1 MSVAALVLAAGRGER
16 LGGDCPK
23 AFVPLAG
30 KALLLHALEALAA
43 PAEID
48 LVIPVVARDDL
59 GRWSELRP
67 QLAAIPKL
75 AGPVVGG
82 AERQDSMAAG
92 LAALPSGVT
101 HVAVH
106 DAARP
111 LVRPEAV
118 ARVVR
123 AAKRDGAAIL
133 AAPVRDTIKRVR
145 GGQVVETPARCEC
158 FAAQTPQVFRLE
170 ILREA
175 LAKATVDELVGT
187 DDSQIVE
194 ALGVAVTVVAGD
206 VENLKVTLAS
216 DLALAE
222 SVLRMRREAESAL
235 RAHRRGSGTA

>member
-16 LGGDCPK
+16 LGADRSK

-30 KALLLHALEALAA
+30 KALVIHALEALAA

-48 LVIPVVARDDL
+48 VVLPVIARVDLPHWVAL
-59 GRWSELRP
+59 KPE
-67 QLAAIPKL
+67 LAAIPKL
-75 AGPVVGG
+75 ADAVMGG

-92 LAALPSGVT
+92 LAALPAGTS

-118 ARVVR
+118 ERVVR

-145 GGQVVETPARCEC
+145 DGRVLETPERAEC
-158 FAAQTPQVFRLE
+158 YAAQTPQVFRVE

-175 LAKATVDELVGT
+175 LAKAAVDARVGT
-187 DDSQIVE
+187 DDAQIVE
-194 ALGVAVTVVAGD
+194 ALGIAVTVVDGD
-206 VENLKVTLAS
+206 VENIKVTHAD
-216 DLALAE
+216 DLAAAE
-222 SVLRMRREAESAL
+222 RVLRARRE
-235 RAHRRGSGTA
+235 GSGAG

>member
-16 LGGDCPK
+16 LGSDRPK

-30 KALLLHALEALAA
+30 KALVIHALAALAA

-48 LVIPVVARDDL
+48 LVIPVIARGDQD
-59 GRWSELRP
+59 RWAALRSELVG
-67 QLAAIPKL
+67 IPKL
-75 AGPVVGG
+75 AAPVVGG

-92 LAALPSGVT
+92 LAVLPAGVT

-111 LVRPEAV
+111 LVRPEEV
-118 ARVVR
+118 GRVVR

-145 GGQVVETPARCEC
+145 GGRVIETPERSEC

-175 LAKATVDELVGT
+175 LAKAAMAEHVGT
-187 DDSQIVE
+187 DDAQIVE
-194 ALGVAVTVVAGD
+194 ALGVAVTVVDGD
-206 VENLKVTLAS
+206 VENIKVTWAS
-216 DLALAE
+216 DLAVAE
-222 SVLRMRREAESAL
+222 RVLRVRARRE
-235 RAHRRGSGTA
+235 GSGAA